1 MRLIF
6 DAHLDLSLNAIDY
19 NRDLRLSLEDIRTGE
34 RGMVDLWGRGS
45 GVVCFSEMRQGGV
58 GLCVATLIAGCMK
71 PGAVA
76 AGWNSPEQ
84 AWAQTQA
91 QLAWYRAMEAVGEME
106 PIGDRTSL
114 ERTIRRCE
122 TKGCRGAIGYVLSLE
137 GADSILSP
145 SHLGPAYAG
154 GLRALGPAHYGMG
167 RYALGHDQD
176 GPLTPKGRELLLEM
190 DRLGFI
196 LDVTHLCDRTF
207 YQALDLYNGPV
218 WASHSNCRALV
229 DDLRQFSDEQIRLL
243 IERGSVIGCALDAWM
258 IVPNWVRRQSTPEEM
273 GVRLDHLVDH
283 IDRICQLAGNTKH
296 VGIGSDLDGGFGFE
310 QTPIDLHSIAQLS
323 LLEELLT
330 NRGYRDREVNGILSG
345 NFIRFLREIWK

>member
-19 NRDLRLSLEDIRTGE
+19 NRDLRLPLEAIRSAE
-34 RGMVDLWGRGS
+34 QGMGDLWGRGS
-45 GVVCFSEMRQGGV
+45 GVVCFPEMRRGGV

-106 PIGDRTSL
+106 AIVDLPSL
-114 ERTIRRCE
+114 EQAVGRFG
-122 TKGCRGAIGYVLSLE
+122 TKDCQAPIGYVLSLE
-137 GADSILSP
+137 GADSILTP
-145 SHLGPAYAG
+145 GCLEAAFAK
-154 GLRALGPAHYGMG
+154 GLRALGPAHYGIG

-176 GPLTPKGRELLLEM
+176 GPLTPMGHELLLEM

-207 YQALDLYNGPV
+207 FQALDLYNGPV

-229 DDLRQFSDEQIRLL
+229 DDPRQFSDEQIRLL

-283 IDRICQLAGNTKH
+283 IDRICQLAGDAKH
-296 VGIGSDLDGGFGFE
+296 VGVGSDLDGGFGYE
-310 QTPIDLHSIAQLS
+310 QTPIGLHSIAELPR
-323 LLEELLT
+323 LEGLLT
-330 NRGYRDREVNGILSG
+330 DRGFGDHEVDGILSG
-345 NFIRFLREIWK
+345 NFIRFLRDAWS